1 MSCLSKINVL
11 SCGNPRSHL
20 PLLCSIL
27 DFLQREEGVSS
38 SQTWIRWVSAAGGA
52 PFLALQITFLVLDR
66 ASYALTEMYLAKWT
80 EAIDERVDVFGVS
93 MPSQDESGSA
103 LKWSLVYFG
112 LFVSGLFFCGARTQ
126 WGLHGGIRASRSLYL
141 IAQERVLFAPMAF
154 FDTTPLGRLLNRFSY
169 DTEVVDVTMTIK
181 ASAALI
187 SFGWFATGVIVMT
200 IISKGVML
208 FLLVPQAF
216 TIYKLQLFYRRSA
229 VDLQRIDAVS
239 RSPLQSLLAE
249 GLDGANTIRAFKM
262 QSAFL
267 LRLRA
272 VRFDLKIRKTS

>member
-1 MSCLSKINVL
+1 
-11 SCGNPRSHL
+11 
-20 PLLCSIL
+20 
-27 DFLQREEGVSS
+27 
-38 SQTWIRWVSAAGGA
+38 
-52 PFLALQITFLVLDR
+52 
-66 ASYALTEMYLAKWT
+66 
-80 EAIDERVDVFGVS
+80 
-93 MPSQDESGSA
+93 
-103 LKWSLVYFG
+103 
-112 LFVSGLFFCGARTQ
+112 
-126 WGLHGGIRASRSLYL
+126 
-141 IAQERVLFAPMAF
+141 MAF